1 MRLWHQS
8 LITQLP
14 APQLLGQHRE
24 CCALRGNA
32 WAKKHSVVDYVFTH
46 EPELLVAYHHT
57 VMHEMIRRGYQIE
70 SLWWDCCYR
79 GKNCLPLPEFSQ
91 TVYQDALIRPFVY
104 EEHDTGYYKE
114 CILNL
119 KAKGVALD

>member
-8 LITQLP
+8 LIIQLP
-14 APQLLGQHRE
+14 TQQLLGQHRE

-46 EPELLVAYHHT
+46 EVELLVAYHHT
-57 VMHEMIRRGYQIE
+57 VMLEMKRRSYKIDP
-70 SLWWDCCYR
+70 LWWEHTYR
-79 GKNCLPLPEFSQ
+79 GKNCPPHASFSIEI
-91 TVYQDALIRPFVY
+91 YQEALIRPFIY
-104 EEHDTGYYKE
+104 EEHDPDYYRE

-119 KAKGVALD
+119 KTKGIHIT